1 MKSSVSVCSPEQK
14 CIFQSMN
21 LYTRYAPHDGGSGD
35 GNDDGG
41 SGISLGTILC
51 IM

>member
-1 MKSSVSVCSPEQK
+1 MR
-14 CIFQSMN
+14 

-41 SGISLGTILC
+41 GGGISLGTILC